1 MYIKYKLRE
10 ITNFTRN
17 LYQIFE
23 LKKNLSK
30 PLKSNQF
37 SLKEGKICYK
47 MIY

>member
-23 LKKNLSK
+23 LKKIYPNL
-30 PLKSNQF
+30 
-37 SLKEGKICYK
+37 
-47 MIY
+47 